1 MQMKQH
7 IWSHIFGLGLTKVN
21 GQGIGLV
28 FGLTLYGFGLRLII
42 HKPDYIK
49 WYILAEGREQMYE
62 VVWLS
67 FVHQTNDGARAS
79 KRSSQH
85 GLKQRMWCDLYDN
98 GVVWNV
104 LEGLLEQHRTH

>member
-1 MQMKQH
+1 
-7 IWSHIFGLGLTKVN
+7 
-21 GQGIGLV
+21 
-28 FGLTLYGFGLRLII
+28 
-42 HKPDYIK
+42 
-49 WYILAEGREQMYE
+49 MYQ

-104 LEGLLEQHRTH
+104 LEGLLEQHGTH